1 MCYIFEQ
8 STQGTLKNLENCAS
22 FLTEMVLPLQLGPNI
37 KQFKCKR
44 NLNIFFLN
52 VGEKRPP
59 PTTTLLITLSDDLQN
74 NRYLMRCV
82 HLWHVQEDWLL
93 WRRYLQDISKVKRIL
108 CNSKAF
114 ALVLCISLSHV
125 LLSLFF
131 FLFFYWTSLTC
142 KIHSFKMTVNKQKYQ
157 CSGPAL
163 KILCSLNFIS
173 N

>member
-131 FLFFYWTSLTC
+131 FFYSFTEQVLHAKYIPSKWQSTSKNTSVLD
-142 KIHSFKMTVNKQKYQ
+142 QLWKYFV
-157 CSGPAL
+157 L
-163 KILCSLNFIS
+163 
-173 N
+173 

>member
-8 STQGTLKNLENCAS
+8 PTQATLKNLENGAS

-82 HLWHVQEDWLL
+82 HLWHVQED
-93 WRRYLQDISKVKRIL
+93 
-108 CNSKAF
+108 
-114 ALVLCISLSHV
+114 
-125 LLSLFF
+125 
-131 FLFFYWTSLTC
+131 
-142 KIHSFKMTVNKQKYQ
+142 
-157 CSGPAL
+157 
-163 KILCSLNFIS
+163 
-173 N
+173 